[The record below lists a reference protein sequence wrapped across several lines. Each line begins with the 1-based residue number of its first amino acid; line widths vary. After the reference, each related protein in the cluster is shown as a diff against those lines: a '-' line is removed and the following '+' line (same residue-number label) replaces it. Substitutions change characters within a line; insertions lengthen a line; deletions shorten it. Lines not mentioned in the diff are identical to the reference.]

1 MIVPKG
7 SIELTNARK
16 EEIINACEKLYKT
29 MNFKEITMKD
39 ISNETSFTRTSIYN
53 YFHTKEEIFL
63 ALLAREYEKWADE
76 IEMIAEKN
84 TGLTTEELA
93 DKIAHSLDERIQLL
107 KLVSMNHFD
116 MEENSRE
123 ERLIEFKAS
132 YGRARDGLRECVR
145 KFKPDMTY
153 GDLQDFIY
161 SFFPFMFGIYPY
173 AFVNDRQKEAMAKSN
188 VGYVYMT
195 AYEIVY
201 NCIRKL
207 LSD

>member
-1 MIVPKG
+1 MPKG

-16 EEIINACEKLYKT
+16 EEIVNACEKLYKT
-29 MNFKEITMKD
+29 MSFKDITMKH

-53 YFHTKEEIFL
+53 YFHAKEEIFL

-76 IEMIAEKN
+76 LEAIIN
-84 TGLTTEELA
+84 DNDRLSNEELS
-93 DKIAHSLDERIQLL
+93 DKIAHSLDDRIQLL

-132 YGRARDGLRECVR
+132 YGRAREGMKDCVH
-145 KFKPDMTY
+145 KFRPDMSEKE
-153 GDLQDFIY
+153 LQDFIY

-188 VGYVYMT
+188 IGYVYMT

-201 NCIRKL
+201 NCVRKL
-207 LSD
+207 LGN

>member
-1 MIVPKG
+1 M
-7 SIELTNARK
+7 SENERLSTNEL
-16 EEIINACEKLYKT
+16 
-29 MNFKEITMKD
+29 
-39 ISNETSFTRTSIYN
+39 S
-53 YFHTKEEIFL
+53 
-63 ALLAREYEKWADE
+63 
-76 IEMIAEKN
+76 
-84 TGLTTEELA
+84 
-93 DKIAHSLDERIQLL
+93 DKIAHSLDDRIPLL

-132 YGRARDGLRECVR
+132 YGRAREGMRECVR
-145 KFKPDMTY
+145 KFKPDMSDV
-153 GDLQDFIY
+153 DLQDFIY

-201 NCIRKL
+201 NCVRKL
-207 LSD
+207 LGGRLGETV

>member
-1 MIVPKG
+1 MPKG
-7 SIELTNARK
+7 SIELINARK
-16 EEIINACEKLYKT
+16 EEIISACETLYKT
-29 MNFKEITMKD
+29 MSFKEITMKE
-39 ISNETSFTRTSIYN
+39 IANVTSFTRTAIYN
-53 YFHTKEEIFL
+53 YFQTKEEIFL

-76 IEMIAEKN
+76 LEAVTNNNEK
-84 TGLTTEELA
+84 LSADELA
-93 DKIAHSLDERIQLL
+93 DKIAHSLDDRIQLL

-132 YGRARDGLRECVR
+132 YGRARENMRKCVR
-145 KFKPDMTY
+145 KFMPNMNDK
-153 GDLQDFIY
+153 DLQDFIY

-195 AYEIVY
+195 VYEIVY
-201 NCIRKL
+201 NCVRKL
-207 LSD
+207 LNGGK

>member
-1 MIVPKG
+1 MPKG

-29 MNFKEITMKD
+29 MSFKEITMKE
-39 ISNETSFTRTSIYN
+39 IANATSFTRTSIYN
-53 YFHTKEEIFL
+53 YFQTKEEIFL

-76 IEMIAEKN
+76 LEAVADKN
-84 TGLTTEELA
+84 ESLSTDELA
-93 DKIAHSLDERIQLL
+93 DKIAHSLDDRVQLL

-123 ERLIEFKAS
+123 ERLVEFKAS
-132 YGRARDGLRECVR
+132 YGRARENMRECVH
-145 KFKPDMTY
+145 KFIPDMSDM
-153 GDLQDFIY
+153 DLQNFIY

-201 NCIRKL
+201 NCVRKL
-207 LSD
+207 LEVK

>member
-1 MIVPKG
+1 MPKG

-16 EEIINACEKLYKT
+16 EEIINACETLYKT
-29 MNFKEITMKD
+29 MSFKEITMKE
-39 ISNETSFTRTSIYN
+39 IANATSFTRTSIYN
-53 YFHTKEEIFL
+53 YFQTKEEIFL

-76 IEMIAEKN
+76 LEAVADKN
-84 TGLTTEELA
+84 ESLSTDELA
-93 DKIAHSLDERIQLL
+93 DKIAHSLDDRVQLL

-123 ERLIEFKAS
+123 ERLVEFKAS
-132 YGRARDGLRECVR
+132 YGRARENMRECVH
-145 KFKPDMTY
+145 KFIPDMSDK
-153 GDLQDFIY
+153 DLQDFIY
-161 SFFPFMFGIYPY
+161 SFFSFMFGIYPY

-201 NCIRKL
+201 NCVRKL
-207 LSD
+207 LEVK